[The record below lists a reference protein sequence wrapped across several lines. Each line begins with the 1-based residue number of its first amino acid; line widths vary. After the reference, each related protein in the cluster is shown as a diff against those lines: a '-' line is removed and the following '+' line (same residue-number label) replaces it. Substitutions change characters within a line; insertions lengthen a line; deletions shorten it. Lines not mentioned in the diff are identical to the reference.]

1 MEKGLMVQNAQQ
13 LAALRK
19 ETGIDDLGQQDI
31 ILPRMRLIQPTTPNK
46 VGKPGEFSNNVTGLA
61 SPVIEAVIIHI
72 AKGRVMWPEKYQA
85 DQDPLCASDDSIIPR
100 DGCTEYGERCAD
112 CPMALWSKDKKGEDV
127 PPACSMVYNYLCIDP
142 EGKMPFAL
150 SLMRT
155 SARTA
160 KQLNTLLKMYGPT
173 HVYAF
178 TSEAVSNKSGEFFE
192 WRVTDG
198 GPVEDL
204 PAYIDLVHQYA
215 GQAVTTDTGEN
226 PPAPGEEEM
235 PF

>member
-1 MEKGLMVQNAQQ
+1 MEKGLTVQNSQQ

-31 ILPRMRLIQPTTPNK
+31 ILPRMRLIQPTTPNA
-46 VGKPGEFSNNVTGLA
+46 VGDPGEFSNNITGMA
-61 SPVIEAVIIHI
+61 SPVVEAVVIHV
-72 AKGRVMWPEKYQA
+72 AKGRVMWPEKYKA
-85 DQDPLCASDDSIIPR
+85 DQEPLCASDNSITPR
-100 DGCTEYGERCAD
+100 EGCTEYGSRCAD
-112 CPMALWSKDKKGEDV
+112 CPMSLWGQDGT

-142 EGKMPFAL
+142 ESKLPFAM

-155 SARTA
+155 SARTG

-173 HVYAF
+173 HLFAF
-178 TSEAVSNKSGEFFE
+178 TSEKVENDAGKFFE

-198 GPVEDL
+198 GPVDDL
-204 PAYIDLVHQYA
+204 EAYIDLVHQYA
-215 GQAVTTDTGEN
+215 SQVVTTDTGEN
-226 PPAPGEEEM
+226 PPAPADEEM